1 MKIAI
6 LHTRLRTEERLL
18 LEAAEQLGIT
28 AEPIDLREVTFSLDE
43 AGRWSEFD
51 VVLDRSLSLTSS
63 LTAVRM
69 LELHGVRC
77 INRAATIEMCSDKLV
92 TSIALAK
99 AALPTPGVRV
109 ATSPEAALEAIEAMG
124 YPVVLKP
131 TIGSWGRLLA
141 RINDRDAAEAVLEH
155 RATLGSVQHSV
166 FYIQEY
172 IDKPG
177 RDIRVFVI
185 GGKAIAAIARS
196 SEHWVTNTARGAV
209 ATGLEVSPEL
219 AELAE
224 RSAAVVQADIVA
236 VDLLECPR
244 RGLLISELNHSM
256 EFRNSIDVTG
266 VNIPKLLIEHA
277 ATVARDRTA
286 SPRPPVAEGVTA

>member
-1 MKIAI
+1 MRLAI

-18 LEAAEQLGIT
+18 LDAAEQLGVE
-28 AEPIDLREVTFSLDE
+28 AVPIDLRDVGFCLDE
-43 AGRWSEFD
+43 PGSWADFD

-63 LTAVRM
+63 LTAVRII
-69 LELHGVRC
+69 ELYGVRC
-77 INRAATIEMCSDKLV
+77 INRATTIEICSDKLR
-92 TSIALAK
+92 TSIALEHVG
-99 AALPTPGVRV
+99 LPTPRVRV
-109 ATSPEAALEAIEAMG
+109 ATSIEAALQAIEAFG

-131 TIGSWGRLLA
+131 TVGSWGRLLA

-155 RATLGSVQHSV
+155 RATLGSVNHSV

-185 GGKAIAAIARS
+185 AGKAVAAIARS
-196 SEHWVTNTARGAV
+196 SAHWVTNTARGAV
-209 ATGLEVSPEL
+209 ATGVPITPEL
-219 AELAE
+219 ADLAQ
-224 RSAAVVQADIVA
+224 RSAEVVEADIVA

-266 VNIPKLLIEHA
+266 VDIPRLLVEH
-277 ATVARDRTA
+277 TVAVGNACAQQRRMPA
-286 SPRPPVAEGVTA
+286 SQGVTA